1 MDTTDHPAPGLTMRW
16 LSRHECWALL
26 REAVIGR
33 LAVVVDGAPDIFPVN
48 FAVDGGSIV
57 VRTSAGTKHRAA
69 LAGPVAF
76 EVDGYDVASGEAWSV
91 VGRGRVTEAQA
102 VEEVIDLLDLPLEPW
117 HESRKPHLIRLAPDT
132 LSGRRFPVRGGI
144 RS

>member
-1 MDTTDHPAPGLTMRW
+1 MDATDPPAPNVTMRW
-16 LSRHECWALL
+16 TSRNECWALL

-33 LAVVVDGAPDIFPVN
+33 LAVVVDGVPDVFPVN

-57 VRTSAGTKHRAA
+57 VKTGAGTKRDAA

-76 EVDGYDVASGEAWSV
+76 EVDGYDPTSGEAWSV
-91 VGRGRVTEAQA
+91 VAKGRPRQLGTM
-102 VEEVIDLLDLPLEPW
+102 EELLDVADLPLEPW
-117 HESRKPHLIRLAPDT
+117 HEGRKPQVIRLVPET